1 MSQNL
6 QNKNRPTIPSKRGQP
21 KSASN
26 EKSAVPADAGAGD
39 AATIQN
45 LLIRMNQFESAAEL
59 REKENKMLQEQLAAA
74 KALLQPALA
83 ASHAHL
89 ENQMEP
95 EEFPHHLQD
104 HEDHYDEVLQKEL
117 AEARARLDAQTP
129 CDHPNTKDST
139 FGPPAQ
145 NTRQNAVNVLNQE
158 EPEYK
163 PTVPKPSG
171 QAGKDYSICVE
182 MGLAK
187 SLESIKKYKAILR
200 GVCEAVMQ
208 SRLPW
213 QNAWADISAA
223 DKAMILAVMRS
234 RHKFLQRFI
243 NDWATVDMIRQYLKN
258 KRKPLYRSGELEIPP
273 KYAYLKSNAA
283 KRDQGKSRRSKAVE
297 AREARRQERKREKRA
312 AKKARKESRAQA
324 CSEGS
329 TSVLRQSPEFVQ
341 GSSKDTDAE
350 MGDVGGEDDDEGDG
364 Q

>member
-6 QNKNRPTIPSKRGQP
+6 RNKNRPTIPSKRGRP

-45 LLIRMNQFESAAEL
+45 LLIRMNQFETAAEL

-95 EEFPHHLQD
+95 ED

-117 AEARARLDAQTP
+117 AEACARLDAQTP

-145 NTRQNAVNVLNQE
+145 NTRQMFEVDAVNVLNQE

-171 QAGKDYSICVE
+171 QAWKDYSICVE

-187 SLESIKKYKAILR
+187 SSESIKKYKAILR
-200 GVCEAVMQ
+200 GVREAVMQ

-213 QNAWADISAA
+213 QNAWADIPAA

-312 AKKARKESRAQA
+312 AKKPERKA
-324 CSEGS
+324 GPK
-329 TSVLRQSPEFVQ
+329 LVQ
-341 GSSKDTDAE
+341 RDTDAE

>member
-6 QNKNRPTIPSKRGQP
+6 RNKNRPTIPSKRGRP

-39 AATIQN
+39 AAAIQN
-45 LLIRMNQFESAAEL
+45 LLIHMNQFETAAEL

-95 EEFPHHLQD
+95 EVF
-104 HEDHYDEVLQKEL
+104 EV
-117 AEARARLDAQTP
+117 D
-129 CDHPNTKDST
+129 
-139 FGPPAQ
+139 
-145 NTRQNAVNVLNQE
+145 AVNVLNQE

-187 SLESIKKYKAILR
+187 SSESIKKYKAIL
-200 GVCEAVMQ
+200 
-208 SRLPW
+208 
-213 QNAWADISAA
+213 
-223 DKAMILAVMRS
+223 MRS